1 MKTLFFS
8 LALSTFAMI
17 DQAAAQSPTYAE
29 KLGYPAGKKV
39 IIMHVD
45 DAGMSYDSNEGAIK
59 AIRDGVATSVS
70 VMMPCGWVPG
80 FVHSLKQ
87 YPDIDAGLHLTLTSE
102 WKDYRW
108 GPLAGKP
115 AVPGLVDAEG
125 AMWPDVPDVVKHATA
140 DEVEIEIRAQL
151 ERARSMGFEPTHLDS
166 HMGTLFATS
175 GFIERYMKVGMQER
189 IPVMLPGGHNTAI
202 QLDRPS
208 SPEELAAFQALGRQ
222 LWQAGLP
229 VLDDLYNSTYGWKLP
244 EGTKETKENLQN
256 FKTGKYIEALSDLKP
271 GLTMVIMHC
280 TDPTEVF
287 PIISGSTQT
296 REGDLLAMLD
306 PKLKAYIE
314 KEGIILTTWREAMQ
328 RRGKVK

>member
-1 MKTLFFS
+1 MKRISIL
-8 LALSTFAMI
+8 LLSCLMLSQTYAQTKTFAE
-17 DQAAAQSPTYAE
+17 Q
-29 KLGYPAGKKV
+29 LGYPAGKKI

-45 DAGMSYDSNEGAIK
+45 DAGMSYDSNEGTIK
-59 AIRDGVATSVS
+59 AIRDGVATSAS

-80 FVHSLKQ
+80 FVHALKK

-102 WKDYRW
+102 WKEYRW

-115 AVPGLVDAEG
+115 AVPGLVDSEG
-125 AMWPDVPDVVKHATA
+125 AMWPNVADVVKHATP
-140 DEVEIEIRAQL
+140 DEVETEIRAQL
-151 ERARSMGFEPTHLDS
+151 ERARTMGFEPTHMDS
-166 HMGTLFATS
+166 HMGTLFATPA
-175 GFIERYMKVGMQER
+175 FIERYIKVGMQEK
-189 IPVMLPGGHNTAI
+189 IPVMFPGGHNTAVRMDEPMVNNMFEMTQTI
-202 QLDRPS
+202 
-208 SPEELAAFQALGRQ
+208 GKQ
-222 LWQAGLP
+222 LWAAGLP
-229 VLDDLYNSTYGWKLP
+229 VLDDLHNVSYGWKLP
-244 EGTKETKENLQN
+244 ESPEPTKEKLQA
-256 FKTGKYIEALSDLKP
+256 FKTQKYIEGLQSLKP

>member
-1 MKTLFFS
+1 MKTIFS
-8 LALSTFAMI
+8 LLLIFAMM
-17 DQAAAQSPTYAE
+17 QETSAQNTTYAE

-45 DAGMSYDSNEGAIK
+45 DAGMSYDSNKGALK

-102 WKDYRW
+102 WKEYRW

-115 AVPGLVDAEG
+115 AVKGLVDAEG
-125 AMWPDVPDVVKHATA
+125 AMWPSVADVVKHATA
-140 DEVEIEIRAQL
+140 DEVETEIRAQL
-151 ERARSMGFEPTHLDS
+151 ERARTMGFEPTHLDS
-166 HMGTLFATS
+166 HMGTLFATPA
-175 GFIERYMKVGMQER
+175 FIERYIKVGMQEK
-189 IPVMLPGGHNTAI
+189 IPVMLPGGHNTAVRVDENMSDDMYAMTQTI
-202 QLDRPS
+202 
-208 SPEELAAFQALGRQ
+208 GKQ
-222 LWQAGLP
+222 LWNAGLP
-229 VLDDLYNSTYGWKLP
+229 VLDDLHNTSYGWKLP
-244 EGTKETKENLQN
+244 EGTPETKENLQN
-256 FKTGKYIEALSDLKP
+256 FKTQKYIEGLRDLKP